1 MTLEES
7 IEIAVEGCG
16 VSLYDI
22 AQLKEHSEN
31 IYRVYITSQDGITLE
46 KCTEVSRMISPILD
60 LDEPMYGKYRLEVS
74 SPGIERRLKKPIHFI
89 CSVGDNV
96 RVKDIATDK
105 IEGILKDANETNIT
119 ITTQNGD
126 ETLPYD
132 EILAAATFVKW

>member
-22 AQLKEHSEN
+22 AQLKVHNEN

-60 LDEPMYGKYRLEVS
+60 LDEPIHGNYRLEVS
-74 SPGIERRLKKPIHFI
+74 SPGVERRLKKPIHFI
-89 CSVGDNV
+89 CSIGASV
-96 RVKDIATDK
+96 RIKDIATDR
-105 IEGILKDANETNIT
+105 IEGVIKEANDTQIVL
-119 ITTQNGD
+119 TTENGD
-126 ETLPYD
+126 EILPYD